1 MDKVDYVLA
10 FCFLL
15 VAFSAVLELRRFIR
29 KRERHDIFLFLL
41 SVYICVCLIV
51 SYFTSFSVIVNL
63 SIMGFAALIIVLV
76 PWVFIRIRIKQ

>member
-1 MDKVDYVLA
+1 MDKVDYVLV

-41 SVYICVCLIV
+41 SVHICVCLII

-76 PWVFIRIRIKQ
+76 PWIFIRIRIKQ